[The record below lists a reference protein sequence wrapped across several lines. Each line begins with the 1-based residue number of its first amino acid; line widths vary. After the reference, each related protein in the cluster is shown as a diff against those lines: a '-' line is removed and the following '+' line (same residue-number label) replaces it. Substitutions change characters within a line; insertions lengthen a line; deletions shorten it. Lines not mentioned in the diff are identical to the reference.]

1 MCNADPT
8 TSRNETEKIRKF
20 KFAGGMDVILQNNK
34 TLDWAFSK
42 LVLLHCASKL
52 LLARGYLL
60 NCMFAQSSLVPIYC
74 TTPF

>member
-34 TLDWAFSK
+34 TLD
-42 LVLLHCASKL
+42 
-52 LLARGYLL
+52 
-60 NCMFAQSSLVPIYC
+60 
-74 TTPF
+74 